1 MNLKK
6 LIAVLAFT
14 LTSAGAEMPLP
25 ELRIEPTG
33 GGSIFYIHNAASQ
46 PLTAY
51 VIELVD
57 YPGSYYAL
65 WQDDAAGEP
74 IAPGAVK
81 RIQITNM
88 TVGAVPDYVKMRAA
102 LYADGSSAGIPEKV
116 EQLVERRRF
125 TLETTHELIQRLEK
139 AQAGGSPKG
148 AAADLKSWADSFEPK
163 GKSRRD
169 SQGAVNQAAARSLI
183 LEAVSALD
191 AHSLTEEISA
201 LRQQQQRLE
210 ASKPALAQAGR
221 PVPATHQ

>member
-6 LIAVLAFT
+6 LIALLGFT
-14 LTSAGAEMPLP
+14 LTVAASETPLP

-33 GGSIFYIHNAASQ
+33 GGSIFYIHNVASQ

-102 LYADGSSAGIPEKV
+102 LYADGSSAGVPEKV

-125 TLETTHELIQRLEK
+125 TLATTRELIERLEK
-139 AQAGGSPKG
+139 AQAGGSPKD
-148 AAADLKSWADSFEPK
+148 AAADLKSWADSLEPK
-163 GKSRRD
+163 GKGRRD
-169 SQGAVNQAAARSLI
+169 SQAAVNQAAARSLI

-191 AHSLTEEISA
+191 TRSLGDELSVLHKQEEK
-201 LRQQQQRLE
+201 LE
-210 ASKPALAQAGR
+210 ASKPALAEA
-221 PVPATHQ
+221 VHSLPANR